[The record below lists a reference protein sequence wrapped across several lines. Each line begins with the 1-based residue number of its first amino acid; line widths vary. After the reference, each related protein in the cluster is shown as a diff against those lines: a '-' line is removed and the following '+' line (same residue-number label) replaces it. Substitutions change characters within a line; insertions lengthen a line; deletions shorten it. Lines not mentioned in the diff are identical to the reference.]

1 MNEYKAFARGVGLVG
16 LVSLLSQFSSFI
28 SLPIL
33 TKTLPVDEYGTWAL
47 VIASISF
54 IPRITMMGLPA
65 SMMRFLAAS
74 KDEKEIRKGFYSV
87 TFYVLF
93 SATTTAI
100 LILLFSSY
108 LAWRLFN
115 GEVTAVRL
123 MAVIILIESMNAVFL
138 SYFRTRQEMKRY
150 SILLFIKAY
159 LNVGMI
165 AYFVLM
171 GYGINGAVIG
181 MLTSSSI
188 IAGGGFIL
196 IVHEIG
202 FSFKD
207 RGNIIEYLR
216 FGLPLVPSSLS
227 NWIVNSSDRYLIGI
241 IMGTAFVG
249 YYSPAYS
256 TGMLIVSILIGPV
269 SIMLLPALSKHYDE
283 KNTKAVTNI
292 LHYSTKYFLGLAIP
306 AAVGVSL
313 LSRQLLLILATKH
326 IALEGYPIVPLVA
339 ASGISLGLYTILS
352 KPISLRKKTKILGII
367 WAIAAGLN
375 VGINLIL
382 IPEIGIL
389 GAAIATLVAYT
400 FALASVSYFSLRFIP
415 FKIDFVFLVKS
426 IIASAV
432 MAIPLIKI
440 AVSGLVQTIE
450 IATLSFLVYTSLMF
464 LMKGFGR
471 EEITFFKELLRSSI
485 GSRRSS

>member
-1 MNEYKAFARGVGLVG
+1 MKEYKAFARGVGLVG
-16 LVSLLSQFSSFI
+16 LVLVVSQFSSFI

-33 TKTLPVDEYGTWAL
+33 TKTLPVEEYGTWAL
-47 VIASISF
+47 MITSISLVSM
-54 IPRITMMGLPA
+54 IIMMGLQA
-65 SMMRFLAAS
+65 SMIRFLAAI
-74 KDEKEIRKGFYSV
+74 KDEKEIRKGFYSI
-87 TFYVLF
+87 TFFVLF
-93 SATTTAI
+93 SATITAI

-123 MAVIILIESMNAVFL
+123 MAVIILIESMNGVFF
-138 SYFRTRQEMKRY
+138 SYFRTRQEIKIY
-150 SILLFIKAY
+150 SILFSTKAY

-165 AYFVLM
+165 ACFVLM

-216 FGLPLVPSSLS
+216 YGLPLVPSSLS
-227 NWIVNSSDRYLIGI
+227 SWIVNSSDRYLIGLF
-241 IMGTAFVG
+241 MGTAFVG
-249 YYSPAYS
+249 YYSPAYAI
-256 TGMLIVSILIGPV
+256 GMLTVSILIGPV
-269 SIMLLPALSKHYDE
+269 GFMLPPALSKHYDE
-283 KNTKAVTNI
+283 RNKKAVTNI
-292 LHYSTKYFLGLAIP
+292 LHYSTKYFLGLGIP

-313 LSRQLLLILATKH
+313 LSRQLLLILATKQ
-326 IALEGYPIVPLVA
+326 IALAGYAIVPLVA
-339 ASGISLGLYTILS
+339 ASGISYGLYTILVQS
-352 KPISLRKKTKILGII
+352 IALRKKTKILGII

-426 IIASAV
+426 IIASAA

-440 AVSGLVQTIE
+440 PVSGLVQTIE
-450 IATLSFLVYTSLMF
+450 IATLSFLVYSALMF